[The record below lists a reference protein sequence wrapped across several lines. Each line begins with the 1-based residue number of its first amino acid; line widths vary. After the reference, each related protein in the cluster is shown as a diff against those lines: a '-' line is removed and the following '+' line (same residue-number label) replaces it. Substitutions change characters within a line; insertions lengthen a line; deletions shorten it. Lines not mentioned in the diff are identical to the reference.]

1 MHVKSAIQLLRTEV
15 LTGALL
21 HSGEKIFKFVCIR
34 IGFHNSLHLSL
45 RLILSRTFL
54 FNQMLARNGYFLDG
68 MLIFWFAFFLPN
80 SLLQI

>member
-45 RLILSRTFL
+45 RLILSGRFL
-54 FNQMLARNGYFLDG
+54 FNQMFAINEYFLDG
-68 MLIFWFAFFLPN
+68 DANILICLF
-80 SLLQI
+80 ST